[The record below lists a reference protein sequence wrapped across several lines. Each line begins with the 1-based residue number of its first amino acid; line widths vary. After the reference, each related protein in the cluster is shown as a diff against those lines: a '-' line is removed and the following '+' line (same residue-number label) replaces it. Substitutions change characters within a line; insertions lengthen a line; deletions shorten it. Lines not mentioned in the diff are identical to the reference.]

1 MEKALAAKM
10 VSWEETVGWYSSKRE
25 DGDIVVINSWV
36 GELNNPDLLLRK
48 ADLD

>member
-10 VSWEETVGWYSSKRE
+10 VSQEETVGWCARRGE
-25 DGDIVVINSWV
+25 DGDIVVINSWM